1 MYPNNKSDELWLN
14 NTILRINAVGMTPIE
29 MPKGRGFESL
39 RVSCDDKLDE
49 TTKALKKALS

>member
-1 MYPNNKSDELWLN
+1 VYPNYKSDELWLN
-14 NTILRINAVGMTPIE
+14 NAILRINAAGVTPVE
-29 MPKGRGFESL
+29 THTGRGFESL

>member
-1 MYPNNKSDELWLN
+1 
-14 NTILRINAVGMTPIE
+14 MTPIE

>member
-1 MYPNNKSDELWLN
+1 
-14 NTILRINAVGMTPIE
+14 MTPIE

-39 RVSCDDKLDE
+39 RVSCDDELDE

>member
-14 NTILRINAVGMTPIE
+14 NAILRINAVGVSLIE
-29 MPKGRGFESL
+29 THIGRGFESL
-39 RVSCDDKLDE
+39 RVSCDDNLDE